1 VGALVGLALYNSVL
15 LDVRFPLALFKKLKG
30 EPPALADLD
39 DFQPAL
45 ARSLRALLA
54 YSGPDDVADVFA
66 LDFTVTTEAY
76 GVRTTTELAPGGAAV
91 PVTAANRRA
100 YVHAYLRWLL
110 VDAVARPFD
119 AFARGFKMVA
129 DGPALA
135 LFRAD
140 ELSLLLAGSPHLDF
154 AALERTARY
163 EPPFA
168 ADHRVVR
175 WLWAA
180 VHAAPPDVQRKFL
193 AFTTGYDRSPING
206 LGDVK
211 MVVQRAGP
219 DSESLPTAS
228 TCFNTLLLPVRGA
241 ARQQRG
247 EPHTP
252 PPQITTCLAPPR
264 PAPCLASALAGLLEP
279 GKAHGQAHEG
289 DRRGVWIRL
298 ALRRRLREGE

>member
-1 VGALVGLALYNSVL
+1 
-15 LDVRFPLALFKKLKG
+15 
-30 EPPALADLD
+30 
-39 DFQPAL
+39 
-45 ARSLRALLA
+45 
-54 YSGPDDVADVFA
+54 
-66 LDFTVTTEAY
+66 
-76 GVRTTTELAPGGAAV
+76 VRTTTELAPGGAAM

-180 VHAAPPDVQRKFL
+180 VHAAPPAAQRKFL

-211 MVVQRAGP
+211 MAVQRAGP

-228 TCFNTLLLPVRGA
+228 TCFNTLLLPVRA
-241 ARQQRG
+241 ARAARSARS
-247 EPHTP
+247 PKLASCAALRRHSPRRPTP
-252 PPQITTCLAPPR
+252 FPLAP
-264 PAPCLASALAGLLEP
+264 AGLLEP
-279 GKAHGQAHEG
+279 RKADGKADEG
-289 DRRGVWIRL
+289 D
-298 ALRRRLREGE
+298 